1 MLYPTPCKS
10 AGILQD
16 KIFIVFGPFADY
28 IGCRSTA
35 YPIERT
41 FKAIAGISHIV
52 QLLMFKHIWSQRI
65 IKINESE
72 STRYSLGLSNSLHFT
87 CRSLT
92 GILAINIAILILLY
106 FLEQSNSEIKK
117 LRQSLQE

>member
-1 MLYPTPCKS
+1 MINDTKLSLNIVLYPTPCKS

-52 QLLMFKHIWSQRI
+52 QLLMFKHIRAFVVPRPDFFS
-65 IKINESE
+65 
-72 STRYSLGLSNSLHFT
+72 SLIHFSKQPI
-87 CRSLT
+87 CK
-92 GILAINIAILILLY
+92 
-106 FLEQSNSEIKK
+106 E
-117 LRQSLQE
+117 